1 MNEDIKNKLKE
12 YISKYRNYALA
23 LNGWVKLKNKNFTTM
38 DALEA
43 VFMAANGKPMEM
55 NNIITTLTKKV
66 NVYGRRGHVYS
77 DVPTTSI
84 DINYDNGKLSVIGYK
99 GVVNEPETNNISP
112 RNPNIFRK
120 SDGQTKVPYQKTSD
134 DIHKIGAFVR
144 KYSPSYGD
152 DAIIGKISAIM
163 NFGQEK
169 KISYD
174 KVMDAIVKGKLAI
187 VGNGVGY
194 KVAPKQRMPESK
206 KIIVGENAIKVF
218 EAIENEMT
226 YYSFLSNVKSFLK
239 DLLNNPSTAKPSM
252 ELMAKGFNR
261 SKLLSYLVNKGI
273 ITKDEKI
280 VDEDENGNPQ
290 TAVMNVKYKVPKKDF
305 DKKMKKLYIGLF
317 EKNLPE
323 PISHNQCGTDV
334 FSNSKYSKLNDD
346 IAIMN
351 NSPLTMGVVGG
362 RADLDGIAN
371 ILDKGIKNRNIK
383 VEDGGD
389 GATNATS
396 SGQFSQPVFGVQR
409 REIYDT
415 KPDDDI
421 EEATTT
427 MNTGNYQYT
436 VPFPGDKSTLKRKN
450 GKDGSISI
458 NRIK

>member
-1 MNEDIKNKLKE
+1 
-12 YISKYRNYALA
+12 
-23 LNGWVKLKNKNFTTM
+23 
-38 DALEA
+38 
-43 VFMAANGKPMEM
+43 
-55 NNIITTLTKKV
+55 
-66 NVYGRRGHVYS
+66 
-77 DVPTTSI
+77 
-84 DINYDNGKLSVIGYK
+84 
-99 GVVNEPETNNISP
+99 
-112 RNPNIFRK
+112 
-120 SDGQTKVPYQKTSD
+120 
-134 DIHKIGAFVR
+134 
-144 KYSPSYGD
+144 
-152 DAIIGKISAIM
+152 
-163 NFGQEK
+163 
-169 KISYD
+169 
-174 KVMDAIVKGKLAI
+174 
-187 VGNGVGY
+187 
-194 KVAPKQRMPESK
+194 
-206 KIIVGENAIKVF
+206 
-218 EAIENEMT
+218 MT

-290 TAVMNVKYKVPKKDF
+290 TAVMNGKYKVPKKDF

-396 SGQFSQPVFGVQR
+396 SGQFSQPVSVS
-409 REIYDT
+409 
-415 KPDDDI
+415 
-421 EEATTT
+421 
-427 MNTGNYQYT
+427 YT
-436 VPFPGDKSTLKRKN
+436 HLTLPTNSRV
-450 GKDGSISI
+450 
-458 NRIK
+458 

>member
-1 MNEDIKNKLKE
+1 MNEDIKNRVKE

-23 LNGWVKLKNKNFTTM
+23 LNGWVKLKNKSFTTM

-43 VFMAANGKPMEM
+43 IFIATNGKPMEM
-55 NNIITTLTKKV
+55 NNIITALTKKD

-84 DINYDNGKLSVIGYK
+84 DIDYDNGKLSVIGYK
-99 GVVNEPETNNISP
+99 GAINEPQTNNISP

-120 SDGQTKVPYQKTSD
+120 SDGQTKVPYQKTEEL
-134 DIHKIGAFVR
+134 IKKITKFVR
-144 KYSPSYGD
+144 TYLNSSSDEDVIKNV
-152 DAIIGKISAIM
+152 KAIM
-163 NFGQEK
+163 NYAQQQ

-174 KVMDAIVKGKLAI
+174 SAMEKIKKQI
-187 VGNGVGY
+187 IS
-194 KVAPKQRMPESK
+194 KQRTYESK

-226 YYSFLSNVKSFLK
+226 YYSFLSNIKSFLK

-252 ELMAKGFNR
+252 ELKAKGLNR
-261 SKLLSYLVNKGI
+261 SKLLSYLINKGI
-273 ITKDEKI
+273 ITRDEKI

-290 TAVMNVKYKVPKKDF
+290 TAVMSVKYKIPKKDF
-305 DKKMKKLYIGLF
+305 ERKIQKLYINLF

-323 PISHNQCGTDV
+323 QEC
-334 FSNSKYSKLNDD
+334 SNFKDNMT
-346 IAIMN
+346 IMK
-351 NSPLTMGVVGG
+351 M
-362 RADLDGIAN
+362 
-371 ILDKGIKNRNIK
+371 
-383 VEDGGD
+383 EDGGD

-396 SGQFSQPVFGVQR
+396 SGQFSQPVFDVQR
-409 REIYDT
+409 REIYNT
-415 KPDDDI
+415 KPNDDI

-427 MNTGNYQYT
+427 MNTGDYQYT

>member
-1 MNEDIKNKLKE
+1 MNEDIKNRVKE

-23 LNGWVKLKNKNFTTM
+23 LNGWVKLKNKSFTTM

-43 VFMAANGKPMEM
+43 IFIATNGKPMEM
-55 NNIITTLTKKV
+55 NNIITTLTKKD

-84 DINYDNGKLSVIGYK
+84 DIDYDNGKLSVIGYK
-99 GVVNEPETNNISP
+99 GAINEPQTNNISP

-120 SDGQTKVPYQKTSD
+120 SDGQTKVPYQKTEEL
-134 DIHKIGAFVR
+134 IKKITKFVR
-144 KYSPSYGD
+144 TYLNSSSDEDVIKNV
-152 DAIIGKISAIM
+152 KAIM
-163 NFGQEK
+163 NYAQQQ

-174 KVMDAIVKGKLAI
+174 SAMEKIKKQI
-187 VGNGVGY
+187 IS
-194 KVAPKQRMPESK
+194 KQRTYESK

-226 YYSFLSNVKSFLK
+226 YYSFLSNIKSFLK

-252 ELMAKGFNR
+252 ELKAKGLNR
-261 SKLLSYLVNKGI
+261 SKLLSYLINKGI
-273 ITKDEKI
+273 ITRDEKI

-290 TAVMNVKYKVPKKDF
+290 TAVMSVKYKIPKKDF
-305 DKKMKKLYIGLF
+305 ERKIQKLYINLF

-323 PISHNQCGTDV
+323 QEC
-334 FSNSKYSKLNDD
+334 SNFKDNMT
-346 IAIMN
+346 IMK
-351 NSPLTMGVVGG
+351 M
-362 RADLDGIAN
+362 
-371 ILDKGIKNRNIK
+371 
-383 VEDGGD
+383 EDGGD

-396 SGQFSQPVFGVQR
+396 SGQFSQPVFDVQR
-409 REIYDT
+409 REIYNT
-415 KPDDDI
+415 KPNDDI

-427 MNTGNYQYT
+427 MNTGDYQYT

>member
-55 NNIITTLTKKV
+55 NNIITTLTKKD

-84 DINYDNGKLSVIGYK
+84 DINYDNGKLSVMGYK

-120 SDGQTKVPYQKTSD
+120 SDGQTNKQYQQAEVNFN
-134 DIHKIGAFVR
+134 KIGSDMRQLFPTDS
-144 KYSPSYGD
+144 KD
-152 DAIIGKISAIM
+152 DLYKKLIAIKVFAK
-163 NFGQEK
+163 EHK
-169 KISYD
+169 VSYD
-174 KVMDAIVKGKLAI
+174 KVSDAIRKGRLKFGFDGNVYKLSY
-187 VGNGVGY
+187 N
-194 KVAPKQRMPESK
+194 KFNESK

>member
-1 MNEDIKNKLKE
+1 MNEDIKNRVKE

-23 LNGWVKLKNKNFTTM
+23 LNGWVKLKNKSFTTM

-43 VFMAANGKPMEM
+43 IFIAANGKPMEM
-55 NNIITTLTKKV
+55 HNIITALTKKDS
-66 NVYGRRGHVYS
+66 VYGRRGHVYS

-84 DINYDNGKLSVIGYK
+84 DIDYDNGKLSVIGYK
-99 GVVNEPETNNISP
+99 GAINEPQTNNISP

-120 SDGQTKVPYQKTSD
+120 SDGQTKVPYQKTEEL
-134 DIHKIGAFVR
+134 IKKITKFVR
-144 KYSPSYGD
+144 TYLNSSSDEDVIKNV
-152 DAIIGKISAIM
+152 KAIM
-163 NFGQEK
+163 NYAQQQ

-174 KVMDAIVKGKLAI
+174 SAMEKIKKQI
-187 VGNGVGY
+187 IS
-194 KVAPKQRMPESK
+194 KQRTYESK

-252 ELMAKGFNR
+252 ELKAKGLNR
-261 SKLLSYLVNKGI
+261 SKLLYYLINKGI
-273 ITKDEKI
+273 ITRDEKI

-290 TAVMNVKYKVPKKDF
+290 TAVMSVKYKIPKKDF
-305 DKKMKKLYIGLF
+305 ERKMQKLYINLF

-323 PISHNQCGTDV
+323 PEC
-334 FSNSKYSKLNDD
+334 SNFKDD
-346 IAIMN
+346 MTIMK
-351 NSPLTMGVVGG
+351 M
-362 RADLDGIAN
+362 
-371 ILDKGIKNRNIK
+371 
-383 VEDGGD
+383 EDGGD
-389 GATNATS
+389 GATNAAS
-396 SGQFSQPVFGVQR
+396 SGQFSQPVFDVQR
-409 REIYDT
+409 REIYNT
-415 KPDDDI
+415 KPNDDI

-427 MNTGNYQYT
+427 MNTGDYQYT